1 MCQEGQHAGNLDD
14 GGDLVTAL
22 SAELTDGQNGEGGAV
37 VARSF
42 CSSHLH
48 GLLVDH
54 HLCLNVTGR
63 ADTCEGEE
71 AHNSAQA
78 QGLEPDLEVSLVACA
93 LVGLTN
99 NNLAV
104 NDLVDAVLAAAPQL
118 VPCDTNQEATG
129 NLDSGGDDVS
139 EGHPCEGV
147 QQHSADVGHTG
158 TTVNHFCTNG
168 VLHPGVCNQNEE
180 CRNPG
185 AEDCH
190 EQRECVY
197 SRLEAIPTEDPQT
210 QEGRLN
216 EEGEEAFHCQRSAED
231 VADEAGVFAP
241 RHAELEF
248 LNQTGGHTHCEV
260 NEVQLAPELRHAL
273 VFVLLGTNI
282 ANVQVGHNKAQTQS
296 QRNHEEVVDGGNTEL
311 PPTKIKGIH

>member
-1 MCQEGQHAGNLDD
+1 MAGGL
-14 GGDLVTAL
+14 GG
-22 SAELTDGQNGEGGAV
+22 
-37 VARSF
+37 
-42 CSSHLH
+42 SHLH
-48 GLLVDH
+48 GLLVNH
-54 HLCLNVTGR
+54 HLCLHVAGCANTSE
-63 ADTCEGEE
+63 ADE
-71 AHNSAQA
+71 AHHCAQA
-78 QGLEPDLEVSLVACA
+78 QGLEPNLEVLLVACA

-99 NNLAV
+99 DNLAV
-104 NDLVDAVLAAAPQL
+104 NDLVNAVLAAAPQL
-118 VPCDTNQEATG
+118 VPGDTDQEATG
-129 NLDSGGDDVS
+129 NLNGCGDDVR
-139 EGHPCEGV
+139 EGDPCGGV
-147 QQHSADVGHTG
+147 HQHGADVGHTG
-158 TTVNHFCTNG
+158 TTVNHFCANG

-180 CRNPG
+180 CRNPR

-197 SRLEAIPTEDPQT
+197 SRLEAVPTEDPQT

-231 VADEAGVFAP
+231 VADEAGVFTP